1 MRKDSEKFLKKLLE
15 YRLKTNS
22 NEFVIDYDYFDEK
35 LKFSL
40 NKHRMQII
48 NKGLKKLIVEYR
60 NLIEIEFV
68 KEPKFLTEDL

>member
-1 MRKDSEKFLKKLLE
+1 MQVLDGFSLDMDD
-15 YRLKTNS
+15 N
-22 NEFVIDYDYFDEK
+22 YFDEK